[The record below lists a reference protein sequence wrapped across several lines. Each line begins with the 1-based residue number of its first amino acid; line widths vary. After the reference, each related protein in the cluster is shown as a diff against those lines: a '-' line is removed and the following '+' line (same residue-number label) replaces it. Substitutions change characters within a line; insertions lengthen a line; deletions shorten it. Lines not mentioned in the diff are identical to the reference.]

1 MTTRGKFARVLLKLS
16 GEALGGEQG
25 FGRDAETFQKLAEQI
40 SRARKQSKTQIAIV
54 VGGGN
59 IIRGSDFKGMDRV
72 VADQIG
78 MLATVQNAMA
88 LAEALE
94 ERGLSTII
102 QSAVQVAYA
111 RPINPK
117 KARAYLDRGYVV
129 IFAGGTGNPFVTTD
143 TAAAVRAREI
153 HADILLKATNVEGVF
168 TADPKKDKS
177 AKLLKHV
184 SYDEAYARGLEVMDL
199 AALALCKEHSLP
211 VIVFDLY
218 KPKNLEKAVAGEP
231 VGTWVSA

>member
-1 MTTRGKFARVLLKLS
+1 MTIQRKFTRVLLKLS

-25 FGRDAETFQKLAEQI
+25 FGLNAEAFQSLAEQI
-40 SRARKQSKTQIAIV
+40 SRARKNSKTQIGIV

-59 IIRGSDFKGMDRV
+59 ILRGSDMPEMDRV

-78 MLATVQNAMA
+78 MLGTVQNALA

-94 ERGLSTII
+94 ERNVPTLI
-102 QSAVQVAYA
+102 QSAVPVAYA

-117 KARAYLDRGYVV
+117 KARVYLDRGYIV

-153 HADILLKATNVEGVF
+153 HADVLLKATNVEGVF
-168 TADPKKDKS
+168 TADPRKDKA
-177 AKLLKHV
+177 AKLLKTV

-211 VIVFDLY
+211 IMVFNLY
-218 KPKNLEKAVAGEP
+218 HAKNLEKAIAGQT
-231 VGTWVSA
+231 VGTLVNA

>member
-59 IIRGSDFKGMDRV
+59 IIRGSDIKGMDRV

-94 ERGLSTII
+94 ERDIPTII

-117 KARAYLDRGYVV
+117 KARAYLDRGYIV

-153 HADILLKATNVEGVF
+153 HADVLLKATNVEGVF

-177 AKLLKHV
+177 AKLLKRV

-199 AALALCKEHSLP
+199 ASLALCKEHSLP

-218 KPKNLEKAVAGEP
+218 KPKNLEKAIAGEP

>member
-1 MTTRGKFARVLLKLS
+1 VTTRRKFTRVLLKLS
-16 GEALGGEQG
+16 GEALGGGQG
-25 FGRDAETFQKLAEQI
+25 FGLNAEAFQTLAEQI
-40 SRARKQSKTQIAIV
+40 SLARKHSKTQIGIV

-59 IIRGSDFKGMDRV
+59 ILRGSDMPEMDRV

-78 MLATVQNAMA
+78 MLGTVQNSLA

-94 ERGLSTII
+94 ERGVPTLI
-102 QSAVQVAYA
+102 QSAVPVAYA

-117 KARAYLDRGYVV
+117 KARAYLDRNYIV

-153 HADILLKATNVEGVF
+153 HADVLLKATNVEGVF

-177 AKLLKHV
+177 AKLIKSV

-199 AALALCKEHSLP
+199 AALALCKEHNLP
-211 VIVFDLY
+211 IIVFDLY
-218 KPKNLEKAVAGEP
+218 HAKNLERAIAGEP
-231 VGTWVSA
+231 VGTLVSA